1 MLSLVAYLVD
11 EAKLSI
17 EQACDLIG
25 VTRSG
30 FYFWHYRG
38 DDCDVDR
45 RKIYNPNRKPLPW
58 ALPPT
63 VVEQIKSVLSRP
75 EYADMSVRQIYYSE
89 FAQHRKYCSLSTIHR
104 IAAQMRSDGIYQ
116 HKRRRSRKKPQG

>member
-25 VTRSG
+25 VSR
-30 FYFWHYRG
+30 
-38 DDCDVDR
+38 
-45 RKIYNPNRKPLPW
+45 LPW

-89 FAQHRKYCSLSTIHR
+89 LAQHRRYCSLRTMNR
-104 IAAQMRSDGIYQ
+104 IAAKIREPDEEL
-116 HKRRRSRKKPQG
+116 HWWKKFRKKPQD

>member
-25 VTRSG
+25 VSR
-30 FYFWHYRG
+30 
-38 DDCDVDR
+38 
-45 RKIYNPNRKPLPW
+45 
-58 ALPPT
+58 PT

-89 FAQHRKYCSLSTIHR
+89 LAQHRRYCSLRTMNR
-104 IAAQMRSDGIYQ
+104 IAAKIREPDEEL
-116 HKRRRSRKKPQG
+116 HWWKKFRKKPQD

>member
-25 VTRSG
+25 VSR
-30 FYFWHYRG
+30 
-38 DDCDVDR
+38 DVDR

-89 FAQHRKYCSLSTIHR
+89 LAQHRRYCSLRTMNR
-104 IAAQMRSDGIYQ
+104 IAAKIREPDEEL
-116 HKRRRSRKKPQG
+116 HWWKKFRKKPQD